1 MQDIQILLTIHE
13 LYMMYVCYVNMF
25 SCVFENS
32 MSKKLALNIK
42 KIIDDSGLSVLG
54 LEKKSGLKLHAI
66 QNILTGRSKK
76 PSAEVLGCTVEEL
89 FGEEN
94 EEGQSG
100 FVKETDILHPETFK
114 DACLYVFDFYK
125 KHKTPFTNKDFVEIV
140 MQIYLYSIQN
150 EHKTL
155 DDRFAQWFLE
165 KNVPVSP
172 LK

>member
-1 MQDIQILLTIHE
+1 
-13 LYMMYVCYVNMF
+13 MMYVCYVNMF

-76 PSAEVLGCTVEEL
+76 PSAEVVLTISKVLGCTVEEL